1 MEYRNKQ
8 LNFRVTQAEYQ
19 TIKRRMELVGVTYP
33 SAFLRKMAIDGYLI
47 KLDLSDLKEIARLTR
62 INSNNLNQ
70 YAKQANENGSIYF
83 ADIKEL
89 QDGQEEIIELLRKML
104 KRLSNLK

>member
-8 LNFRVTQAEYQ
+8 LNFRVTEAEYQ
-19 TIKRRMELVGVTYP
+19 AIKRRMEIAGVTHP
-33 SAFLRKMAIDGYLI
+33 SAFLRKMAMDGYLI

-70 YAKQANENGSIYF
+70 YAMRANENGNIY
-83 ADIKEL
+83 ASDIKDL
-89 QDGQEEIIELLRKML
+89 LDGQEEITELLRNML
-104 KRLSNLK
+104 ERLSNLK